1 MKNINKKSVPKLE
14 QHEKNDDSPIAKQ
27 RVIRLFSMLAEGR
40 SFTRQEAA
48 QQFGVS
54 VRSIHR
60 DLEELRT
67 FFEDH
72 RTEDGLQQQLICD
85 KSKGGYT
92 LVPPLRNLLTN
103 EEVFAVLKI
112 LLESRALVKE
122 EMEPI
127 IKKLIDCC
135 VPRPNQEFVRRMI
148 GSERLNYVE
157 LQHHKKVLQPIWQL
171 ATAVKQ
177 RLVTKIDYTKKTGE
191 KVSRNVKPVGI
202 MFNEFYFYLI
212 AFIIS
217 DKPEKQDDKN
227 KYPAI
232 YRIDR
237 LDNYKVTDEHF
248 AEEACHF
255 EEGEFRKRVQFMFG
269 GKLRKV
275 KYSCKNDALEANLDK
290 LPTATII
297 KKDKK
302 RSIISAEVYGSGIEI
317 WLRGQGDCVEILE
330 SKEFDI

>member
-1 MKNINKKSVPKLE
+1 MKNINKKSVQKLE

-67 FFEDH
+67 FFADH
-72 RTEDGLQQQLICD
+72 TTEDGLQQQLICD

-177 RLVTKIDYTKKTGE
+177 RLVT
-191 KVSRNVKPVGI
+191 
-202 MFNEFYFYLI
+202 
-212 AFIIS
+212 
-217 DKPEKQDDKN
+217 
-227 KYPAI
+227 
-232 YRIDR
+232 
-237 LDNYKVTDEHF
+237 
-248 AEEACHF
+248 
-255 EEGEFRKRVQFMFG
+255 
-269 GKLRKV
+269 
-275 KYSCKNDALEANLDK
+275 
-290 LPTATII
+290 
-297 KKDKK
+297 
-302 RSIISAEVYGSGIEI
+302 
-317 WLRGQGDCVEILE
+317 
-330 SKEFDI
+330 

>member
-1 MKNINKKSVPKLE
+1 MTTTRKTSINKINIAE
-14 QHEKNDDSPIAKQ
+14 QKEDSPIAKQ
-27 RVIRLFSMLAEGR
+27 RVIRLFAMLSEGR
-40 SFTRQEAA
+40 TFTRQEAA
-48 QQFGVS
+48 QLFGVS

-72 RTEDGLQQQLICD
+72 KTEDGLQQQLVCD
-85 KSKGGYT
+85 KNKGGYT

-112 LLESRALVKE
+112 LLESRALTKE
-122 EMEPI
+122 EIDPI

-157 LQHHKKVLQPIWQL
+157 LQHHKKILSPIWEL
-171 ATAVKQ
+171 AKAVKQ
-177 RLVTKIDYTKKTGE
+177 RLITQIHYTKKNGE
-191 KVSRNVKPVGI
+191 KVSRKIRPAGI

-212 AFIIS
+212 AFIIT
-217 DKPEKQDDKN
+217 DNKEKQAEKN

-237 LDNYKVTDEHF
+237 LENYQITDEHF
-248 AEEACHF
+248 PEEQVPF
-255 EEGEFRKRVQFMFG
+255 DEGIFRQRVQFMFG

-275 KYSCKNDALEANLDK
+275 KYSCKNDSVEANLDK
-290 LPTATII
+290 LPTAKVI
-297 KKDKK
+297 KKGKK

-317 WLRGQGDCVEILE
+317 WLRSQGDCVEILE
-330 SKEFDI
+330 DNEFDF

>member
-1 MKNINKKSVPKLE
+1 MVNNKKSPL
-14 QHEKNDDSPIAKQ
+14 QPATQTIKNDDSPIAKQ
-27 RVIRLFSMLAEGR
+27 RVIRLFSLLAEGR

-48 QQFGVS
+48 QEFGVS

-60 DLEELRT
+60 DLEELRA
-67 FFEDH
+67 FFDEH
-72 RTEDGLQQQLICD
+72 KTEDGLQQQLVFD
-85 KSKGGYT
+85 KSRGGYT

-122 EMEPI
+122 ELEPI

-135 VPRPNQEFVRRMI
+135 VPKPNQEFVRRMI
-148 GSERLNYVE
+148 GSERINYVE
-157 LQHHKKVLQPIWQL
+157 LQHHKKILQPIWNL
-171 ATAVKQ
+171 TSAVKQ
-177 RLVTKIDYTKKTGE
+177 RLITNINYTKKNGE
-191 KVSRNVKPVGI
+191 KVSRRVRPVGI

-217 DKPEKQDDKN
+217 DTKDKRDERN

-237 LDNYKVTDEHF
+237 LEDYHVTGEHF
-248 AEEACHF
+248 TEETGHF
-255 EEGEFRKRVQFMFG
+255 DEGEFRKRVQFMFG
-269 GKLRKV
+269 GKLRRV
-275 KYSCKNDALEANLDK
+275 KYSCKNESLEANLDK
-290 LPTATII
+290 LPTAKVI
-297 KKDKK
+297 KKGKK
-302 RSIISAEVYGSGIEI
+302 RSVISAEVYGSGIEI

-330 SKEFDI
+330 NKEFDT

>member
-1 MKNINKKSVPKLE
+1 MPNTKNKMINQLQHTEKS
-14 QHEKNDDSPIAKQ
+14 DDSPIAKQ

-40 SFTRQEAA
+40 TFTRQEAA
-48 QQFGVS
+48 QLFGVS

-72 RTEDGLQQQLICD
+72 VTESGLQQQLVCD
-85 KSKGGYT
+85 KAKGGYT

-112 LLESRALVKE
+112 LLESRALTKDE
-122 EMEPI
+122 LEPI
-127 IKKLIDCC
+127 INKLIDCC

-157 LQHHKKVLQPIWQL
+157 LHHHKKILAHIWDL

-177 RLVTKIDYTKKTGE
+177 RLITKINYTKKTGE
-191 KVSRNVKPVGI
+191 KVTRSVRPAGI
-202 MFNEFYFYLI
+202 MFNDFYFYLI
-212 AFIIS
+212 AFIITD
-217 DKPEKQDDKN
+217 DKEKQAEKN

-237 LDNYKVTDEHF
+237 LNNYEVTNEHF
-248 AEEACHF
+248 PEETVPF
-255 EEGEFRKRVQFMFG
+255 EEGTFRQRVQFMFG
-269 GKLRKV
+269 GKLRRV
-275 KYSCKNDALEANLDK
+275 KYSCKNDSVEANLDK
-290 LPTATII
+290 LPTATVI
-297 KKDKK
+297 KKGKK

-317 WLRGQGDCVEILE
+317 WLRGQGDNVEILE
-330 SKEFDI
+330 NKEFDI

>member
-1 MKNINKKSVPKLE
+1 MSGTKKTTIKKLPPISKNE
-14 QHEKNDDSPIAKQ
+14 DSPIAKQ

-48 QQFGVS
+48 QEFGVS

-60 DLEELRT
+60 DLEELRA
-67 FFEDH
+67 FFDDH
-72 RTEDGLQQQLICD
+72 KTEDGLQQQLVFD
-85 KSKGGYT
+85 KAKGGYT

-122 EMEPI
+122 ELEPI

-157 LQHHKKVLQPIWQL
+157 LQHHKKILEPIWNL
-171 ATAVKQ
+171 AAAVKQ
-177 RLVTKIDYTKKTGE
+177 RLITKIDYTKKNGE
-191 KVSRNVKPVGI
+191 RVSRRVRPVGI
-202 MFNEFYFYLI
+202 MFNDFYFYLI

-217 DKPEKQDDKN
+217 ENKDKQDEKN

-237 LDNYKVTDEHF
+237 LDDYQVTCEHF
-248 AEEACHF
+248 TEETGHF
-255 EEGEFRKRVQFMFG
+255 DEGEFRKRVQFMFG
-269 GKLRKV
+269 GKLRRV
-275 KYSCKNDALEANLDK
+275 KYSCKNEALEANLDK
-290 LPTATII
+290 LPTATVL
-297 KKDKK
+297 KKGKK
-302 RSIISAEVYGSGIEI
+302 RSVISAEVYGSGIEI
-317 WLRGQGDCVEILE
+317 WLRGQGDCIEIIE
-330 SKEFDI
+330 NKEFDI

>member
-1 MKNINKKSVPKLE
+1 MTDTRKTPDKNE
-14 QHEKNDDSPIAKQ
+14 DSPIAKQ

-72 RTEDGLQQQLICD
+72 KTEDGLQQQLVCD
-85 KSKGGYT
+85 KAKGGYT

-112 LLESRALVKE
+112 LLESRALTKE
-122 EMEPI
+122 ELEPI

-148 GSERLNYVE
+148 GSERINYVE
-157 LQHHKKVLQPIWQL
+157 LQHHKKILQPIWNL
-171 ATAVKQ
+171 AKAVKQ
-177 RLVTKIDYTKKTGE
+177 RLITNINYTKKTGE
-191 KVSRNVKPVGI
+191 KVSRRVRPVGI
-202 MFNEFYFYLI
+202 MFNDFYFYLI

-217 DKPEKQDDKN
+217 DNKEKQEEKN

-237 LDNYKVTDEHF
+237 LDDYQVTAEHF
-248 AEEACHF
+248 TEETGHF
-255 EEGEFRKRVQFMFG
+255 DEGEFRKRVQFMFS
-269 GKLRKV
+269 GKLRRV
-275 KYSCKNDALEANLDK
+275 KYSCKNDAVEANLDK
-290 LPTATII
+290 LPTANVI
-297 KKDKK
+297 KKGKK
-302 RSIISAEVYGSGIEI
+302 RSIISAEVYGTGIEI
-317 WLRGQGDCVEILE
+317 WLRAQGDCVEILE
-330 SKEFDI
+330 NKEFDS